1 MPTYDYECAGC
12 GAKIEVFQPMSA
24 SPKRKCPKCGKN
36 GLKRLIGAGAGF
48 IFKGSG
54 FYITDYR
61 SEDYKAKAKAETEGG
76 KPAAGEAKSGDAKT
90 GDAKSG
96 DAKSGDT
103 KAERSGTQ
111 TPAGEKKTGRKKDGG
126 KAKPPAS

>member
-1 MPTYDYECAGC
+1 MPTYDYECAEC
-12 GAKIEVFQPMSA
+12 GAKIEIFQPMSA
-24 SPKRKCPKCGKN
+24 APKRKCPTCSKN
-36 GLKRLIGAGAGF
+36 GLKRLIGAGGGF

-54 FYITDYR
+54 FYITDHR
-61 SEDYKAKAKAETEGG
+61 SEDYKARAKAETEGG
-76 KPAAGEAKSGDAKT
+76 KPAAGEAKSGDTKT

-111 TPAGEKKTGRKKDGG
+111 TPAGEKKSGRKKDGG